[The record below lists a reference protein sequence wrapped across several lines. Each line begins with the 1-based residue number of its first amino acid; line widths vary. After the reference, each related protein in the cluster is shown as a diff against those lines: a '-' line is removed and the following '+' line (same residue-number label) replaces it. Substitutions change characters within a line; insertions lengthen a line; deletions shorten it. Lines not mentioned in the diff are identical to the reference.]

1 MAGTEGERER
11 ERERARERERESK
24 RVAGI
29 MNVSYPSKSAKSH
42 FPDSDVNPWEPD
54 HNLSVLELRSS
65 SALP

>member
-11 ERERARERERESK
+11 ERE